1 MKRSMG
7 VSIEWNIEDQKNMT
21 TTNKK
26 TNSFIISSRSNI
38 FIDTL
43 IKPNLNRNDI
53 SIDQLENI
61 NKMIKT
67 SPMRSPR

>member
-7 VSIEWNIEDQKNMT
+7 VSIEWNIEDQKNMR

-26 TNSFIISSRSNI
+26 TKSFIISSRSNI